1 MHRLQVRGYAVAAV
15 LEHEVAGRLAT
26 VRLVRPSPVA
36 RQGFIDLLFAS
47 SGIEDQIVK
56 QATAIEVLAGFSV
69 PVAAVGHL
77 IA

>member
-1 MHRLQVRGYAVAAV
+1 M
-15 LEHEVAGRLAT
+15 AT